1 LTVFSRSIRRICP
14 EARLSRDREGAVS
27 RSGVLM
33 PWFDFFWSAV
43 RSARHL
49 VRSRH
54 RTLHPQEISWR
65 YLDPRCILRWQYHDS
80 TWSRPPRERWCAGLL
95 LFLVNSIHRRG
106 GRNGKRNQGPS
117 SARSYIQLCGGAV
130 GKLQPARNIL
140 ESDPV
145 GARLRTEPRARIA
158 DRNGQSA

>member
-1 LTVFSRSIRRICP
+1 MQPDKTRTFLTVSSRSIRRICP

-54 RTLHPQEISWR
+54 SALHPQEIPWR
-65 YLDPRCILRWQYHDS
+65 LVHVDACWNGTTIPLEAGRPRDRWS
-80 TWSRPPRERWCAGLL
+80 AGLL
-95 LFLVNSIHRRG
+95 LFSWIQFTAAAAGMEKETKVPPAPDLISSFAA
-106 GRNGKRNQGPS
+106 GP
-117 SARSYIQLCGGAV
+117 
-130 GKLQPARNIL
+130 
-140 ESDPV
+140 
-145 GARLRTEPRARIA
+145 
-158 DRNGQSA
+158 